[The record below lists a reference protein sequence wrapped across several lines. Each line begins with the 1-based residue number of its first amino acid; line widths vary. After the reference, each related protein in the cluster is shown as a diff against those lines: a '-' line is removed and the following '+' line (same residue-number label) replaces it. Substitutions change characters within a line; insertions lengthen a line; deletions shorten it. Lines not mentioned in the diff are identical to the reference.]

1 MKIRELVT
9 HYLLVIL
16 NKVMILTGQDYKNSH
31 VSAIEIYWK
40 NKKIIK
46 ENIQGINVKICQM
59 RKTRKKRILEKSL

>member
-46 ENIQGINVKICQM
+46 ENMQGINVKICQM